1 MYNSACSL
9 FSSDSGPAE
18 LLPVVEVADVD
29 EGVEEFH
36 YVNAALSVFA
46 SLNEGRK
53 AGRPPFNSF
62 PTDRGEF
69 G

>member
-1 MYNSACSL
+1 MLALLVSPVEFL
-9 FSSDSGPAE
+9 PA
-18 LLPVVEVADVD
+18 VEVADVD

-36 YVNAALSVFA
+36 YVNAALSLSVFA